1 VDARCLK
8 RTLKDERRSKEANAA
23 DGFKRCS
30 SRIETF
36 KLIGE
41 VSKH

>member
-1 VDARCLK
+1 MDAGCLK
-8 RTLKDERRSKEANAA
+8 RTVKDERRSKEANAVE
-23 DGFKRCS
+23 GFKRCS

-36 KLIGE
+36 ILIGE

>member
-1 VDARCLK
+1 VDAGCLK
-8 RTLKDERRSKEANAA
+8 RTVKDERRSKEANAA

-30 SRIETF
+30 STIETF
-36 KLIGE
+36 IIIGE